1 MYKYVKRLLD
11 IIISL
16 SALLVFSIPII
27 LISIMI
33 KKEDKGP
40 VLFKQ
45 TRTGYKGKEFK
56 LYKFRSMTID
66 NDVLN
71 NKSENKLTKIGTF
84 IRKTSLDEL
93 PQFINILKGDMSLIG
108 PRPWI
113 VEYYQNF
120 TDEQK
125 KRVDVLPGITG
136 LAQAE
141 GRNNIS
147 IFEKINYDLE
157 YVNNYSLLMDIK
169 VIFLTIKT
177 VLSKTGAE
185 ISKSGIHEELKELHD
200 NYLSVT
206 GKQPVITPEQVIK
219 YEEEQNI

>member
-16 SALLVFSIPII
+16 SALLVFSIPMI

-40 VLFKQ
+40 ALFKQ

-56 LYKFRSMTID
+56 LYKFRSMPID

-71 NKSENKLTKIGTF
+71 NKSENKFTKIGTF

-136 LAQAE
+136 LAQAT

-147 IFEKINYDLE
+147 IFEKINYDIE

-177 VLSKTGAE
+177 VLSKTGVE

-206 GKQPVITPEQVIK
+206 GKQPVITPEQVIQ

>member
-16 SALLVFSIPII
+16 IVLIVFSLPI
-27 LISIMI
+27 LILSIVI
-33 KKEDKGP
+33 KLEDKGP

-71 NKSENKLTKIGTF
+71 NKSENKLTKVGKF

-113 VEYYQNF
+113 VEYYNNF

-136 LAQAE
+136 LAQAT
-141 GRNNIS
+141 GRNNIT

-206 GKQPVITPEQVIK
+206 GKQPVITPEQVIQ
-219 YEEEQNI
+219 YEEKQNV

>member
-16 SALLVFSIPII
+16 IVLIVFSLPI
-27 LISIMI
+27 LILSIVI
-33 KKEDKGP
+33 KLEDKGP

-71 NKSENKLTKIGTF
+71 NKSENKLTKVGKY

-113 VEYYQNF
+113 VEYYNNF

-136 LAQAE
+136 LAQAT
-141 GRNNIS
+141 GRNNIT

-206 GKQPVITPEQVIK
+206 GKQPVITPEQVIQ
-219 YEEEQNI
+219 YEEEQNV

>member
-56 LYKFRSMTID
+56 LYKFRSMPID

-113 VEYYQNF
+113 VEYYNNF
-120 TDEQK
+120 TYEQK

-136 LAQAE
+136 LAQAT

-169 VIFLTIKT
+169 VILLTIKT

-206 GKQPVITPEQVIK
+206 GKQPVITPEQVIQ

>member
-56 LYKFRSMTID
+56 LYKFRSMPID

-113 VEYYQNF
+113 VEYYNNF

-136 LAQAE
+136 LAQAT

-169 VIFLTIKT
+169 VILLTIKT

-206 GKQPVITPEQVIK
+206 GKQPVITPEQVIQ

>member
-56 LYKFRSMTID
+56 LYKFRSMPID

-136 LAQAE
+136 LAQAT

-169 VIFLTIKT
+169 VILLTIKT

-206 GKQPVITPEQVIK
+206 GKQPVITPEQVIQ

>member
-56 LYKFRSMTID
+56 LYKFRSMPID

-136 LAQAE
+136 LAQAT

-147 IFEKINYDLE
+147 IFEKINYDIE

-206 GKQPVITPEQVIK
+206 GKQPVITPEQVIQ

>member
-56 LYKFRSMTID
+56 LYKFRSTPID

-71 NKSENKLTKIGTF
+71 NKSENKFTKIGTF

-113 VEYYQNF
+113 VEYYNNF

-136 LAQAE
+136 LAQAT
-141 GRNNIS
+141 GRNNIT

-157 YVNNYSLLMDIK
+157 YVKNYSLLMDIK

-185 ISKSGIHEELKELHD
+185 LPKSGIHEELKELHD

>member
-141 GRNNIS
+141 GRNNIT

-157 YVNNYSLLMDIK
+157 YVKNYSLLMDIK

-206 GKQPVITPEQVIK
+206 GKQPVITPEQVIQ
-219 YEEEQNI
+219 YEKEQNV

>member
-16 SALLVFSIPII
+16 SALLVFSIPMI

-56 LYKFRSMTID
+56 LYKFRSMPID

-177 VLSKTGAE
+177 VLSKTGVE

-206 GKQPVITPEQVIK
+206 GKQPVITTEQVIK
-219 YEEEQNI
+219 YEKEQV

>member
-1 MYKYVKRLLD
+1 MYKYIKRLLD

-16 SALLVFSIPII
+16 SALLAFSIPII
-27 LISIMI
+27 IISIMI

-40 VLFKQ
+40 IFFKQ
-45 TRTGYKGKEFK
+45 IRTGYKGKEFN
-56 LYKFRSMTID
+56 LYKFRSMSID

-71 NKSENKLTKIGTF
+71 NKSENKLTKIGKF

-113 VEYYQNF
+113 IEYYQNF

-125 KRVDVLPGITG
+125 RRVNVLPGITG

-141 GRNNIS
+141 GRNKLS
-147 IFEKINYDLE
+147 IFDKINYDLE
-157 YVNNYSLLMDIK
+157 YVDNYSLLMDIK

-185 ISKSGIHEELKELHD
+185 ISKSGIHDEIKELHD
-200 NYLSVT
+200 NYLYVT
-206 GKQPVITPEQVIK
+206 GKQPIITNEQIRK
-219 YEEEQNI
+219 YKEELKG

>member
-56 LYKFRSMTID
+56 LYKFRSMPID

-136 LAQAE
+136 LAQAT

-147 IFEKINYDLE
+147 IFEKINYDIE

-177 VLSKTGAE
+177 VLSKTGVE

-206 GKQPVITPEQVIK
+206 GKQPVITPEQVIQ

>member
-16 SALLVFSIPII
+16 SALLVFLIPII
-27 LISIMI
+27 LISILI

-71 NKSENKLTKIGTF
+71 NKSENKLTKVGKF

-113 VEYYQNF
+113 VEYYNNF

-136 LAQAE
+136 LAQAT
-141 GRNNIS
+141 GRNNIT

-206 GKQPVITPEQVIK
+206 GKQPVITPEQVIQ
-219 YEEEQNI
+219 YEEEQNV

>member
-56 LYKFRSMTID
+56 LYKFRSMPID

-93 PQFINILKGDMSLIG
+93 PQFINILKRDMSLIG

-113 VEYYQNF
+113 VEYYNNF

-136 LAQAE
+136 LAQAT
-141 GRNNIS
+141 GRNNIT

-157 YVNNYSLLMDIK
+157 YVKNYSLLMDIK

-177 VLSKTGAE
+177 VLSKTGVE

>member
-1 MYKYVKRLLD
+1 
-11 IIISL
+11 
-16 SALLVFSIPII
+16 
-27 LISIMI
+27 MI

-136 LAQAE
+136 LAQAT

-157 YVNNYSLLMDIK
+157 YVNKYSLLMDIK

-206 GKQPVITPEQVIK
+206 GKQPVITPEQVIQ

>member
-177 VLSKTGAE
+177 VLSKTGVE